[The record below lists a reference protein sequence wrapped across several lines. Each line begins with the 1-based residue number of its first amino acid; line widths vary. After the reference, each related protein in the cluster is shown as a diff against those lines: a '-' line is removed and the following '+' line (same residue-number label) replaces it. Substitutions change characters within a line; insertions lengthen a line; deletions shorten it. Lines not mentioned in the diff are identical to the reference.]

1 VRPNQEELIKAI
13 QTGIGAFFAPEL
25 QSLYAQSQMAVAM
38 TLFGIA
44 QRDYDS
50 AVPDLVEANAQ
61 LRAML
66 AAATAALAQIDR
78 DDARTAIETAPA
90 VPEPSASL
98 RLSALRAEHDGLRA
112 VLCALA
118 PLIEPAADDPALAP
132 LRPVRA
138 ALFAWLSADSKKRVV
153 PILNN

>member
-1 VRPNQEELIKAI
+1 LIKAI

-25 QSLYAQSQMAVAM
+25 QSLYAQSQMAVGM

-44 QRDYDS
+44 LRDYDS

-61 LRAML
+61 LRSLL
-66 AAATAALAQIDR
+66 AEATAALAQIER
-78 DDARTAIETAPA
+78 DGGRAELASIPA
-90 VPEPSASL
+90 LPEPAASM

-112 VLCALA
+112 AFCALA
-118 PLIEPAADDPALAP
+118 PIIEPAADEPALAP

-138 ALFAWLSADSKKRVV
+138 ALIAWLAADSKKRVV